1 MTFIVVTHD
10 QEEAMTLSSRIALMN
25 KGEFIQIGSPSQ
37 IYETPI
43 NRYTADF
50 FGSIN
55 FFDGEIISQDQKTK
69 KTIAKLQSCNSL
81 IYGQSNQQFD
91 TKDAVIIGVRPE
103 KIAINVKKPL
113 DNEVSVI
120 EGKIEGLAYYGDRN
134 LYRVRTEK
142 HGIIL
147 ASSQNFERSELI
159 KKDWK
164 DKIFLSWHQNANVFL
179 KD

>member
-25 KGEFIQIGSPSQ
+25 KGELIQIGSPSQ

-50 FGSIN
+50 WFDKL
-55 FFDGEIISQDQKTK
+55 FDGEIISQDQKTK
-69 KTIAKLQSCNSL
+69 KTIAKLQSCNSF

-113 DNEVSVI
+113 DNEVSV
-120 EGKIEGLAYYGDRN
+120 
-134 LYRVRTEK
+134 
-142 HGIIL
+142 
-147 ASSQNFERSELI
+147 
-159 KKDWK
+159 
-164 DKIFLSWHQNANVFL
+164 
-179 KD
+179 